1 MLGII
6 FSFSTNR
13 QSRQKRVLTFHLDY
27 FLMLSFLSLR
37 AFFLKWKMREENIQL
52 KTLPIPVAFLAA
64 FDNAT
69 ASRWLVLSN
78 MKINFH
84 IWWGFTILFFE
95 DQLRFDMLFHASV
108 SCHVTLCHA
117 ILCHLTSSH
126 TLSCYVVSCT
136 SCHLIP
142 CHVVTSRHA
151 RHVTLCHVMS
161 CHVMSSH
168 TSIMTSYCH
177 AICHV
182 IYEL

>member
-69 ASRWLVLSN
+69 AADWFSQ
-78 MKINFH
+78 
-84 IWWGFTILFFE
+84 IWKLISIFGE
-95 DQLRFDMLFHASV
+95 DLQFCFLRISWDL
-108 SCHVTLCHA
+108 
-117 ILCHLTSSH
+117 I
-126 TLSCYVVSCT
+126 CYSM
-136 SCHLIP
+136 HP
-142 CHVVTSRHA
+142 CLVTSRYVMPFYVTLRHLTHCHVISCRA
-151 RHVTLCHVMS
+151 RHVT
-161 CHVMSSH
+161 
-168 TSIMTSYCH
+168 
-177 AICHV
+177 
-182 IYEL
+182 